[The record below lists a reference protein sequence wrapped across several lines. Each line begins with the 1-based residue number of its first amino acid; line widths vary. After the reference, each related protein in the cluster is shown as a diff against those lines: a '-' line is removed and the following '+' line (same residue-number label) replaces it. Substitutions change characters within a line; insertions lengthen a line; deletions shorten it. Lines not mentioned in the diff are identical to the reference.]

1 LENQKDKNEIS
12 NIENNNQIKLS
23 EIALEEHDKS

>member
-1 LENQKDKNEIS
+1 LKNQKDKNEIS

-23 EIALEEHDKS
+23 EIALEEHDQS

>member
-12 NIENNNQIKLS
+12 NIENNNQIKIS
-23 EIALEEHDKS
+23 EKALEEHDQS